1 MKFTIVLAL
10 AVAAD
15 QFSSTFAVAAISNQ
29 GASEQTFLG
38 LRGAAKTLTAGGL
51 SDTDL
56 TDQLFPVQEDKT
68 VLVDFSVS
76 TVNLGFTTLLSNP
89 SFEVF
94 KGTFT
99 PSINEQPHGQ
109 FPNPHPPGEGG
120 VPEI

>member
-10 AVAAD
+10 AVAAN
-15 QFSSTFAVAAISNQ
+15 QFSSTVAAISNQ
-29 GASEQTFLG
+29 GASEQTYLG
-38 LRGAAKTLTAGGL
+38 LKGAAKTLTAGGL

-76 TVNLGFTTLLSNP
+76 SVNLGFTTLLSNP
-89 SFEVF
+89 AFEVF
-94 KGTFT
+94 KGSFT

-120 VPEI
+120 RPVA